1 MAIPAVQLT
10 VEADLPAGR
19 GLSSSAAFCVAVLD
33 ALARHAGCR
42 LEGRELAALATH
54 VERDLLGVACGP
66 LDPIACVSREPI
78 LLRWASNGAVSIEA
92 IHPAQTLHLVVASFA
107 APRNTPAILRA
118 LQEHASGAAASGLD
132 PEAVDAVGAALA
144 TFAAEAEQGSGAL
157 QAGDAAA
164 LGLSM
169 DRCQ

>member
-1 MAIPAVQLT
+1 
-10 VEADLPAGR
+10 
-19 GLSSSAAFCVAVLD
+19 
-33 ALARHAGCR
+33 
-42 LEGRELAALATH
+42 